1 MTKNLLTITALV
13 EMLTGLALLLAPALV
28 VWILLGAN
36 ISTPVE
42 NTLARVA
49 GSAILS
55 LAIACWLARDDQVSQ
70 AARALLSGMLVY
82 NIIIFVTLAYFGISS
97 QTTVALIAAL
107 IAHFVLA
114 AGCILS
120 LRNLNRA
127 LI

>member
-1 MTKNLLTITALV
+1 MTKKLLTITALV

-28 VWILLGAN
+28 VRILLGAN

-42 NTLARVA
+42 FTIARLA

-55 LAIACWLARDDQVSQ
+55 LAIVCWLARNDQVSQ

-127 LI
+127 LT